1 MKEFAKLIGP
11 FARRIGNLVARGEVT
26 AVKST
31 TKMQMLQLGLLSDEP
46 KDNVEH
52 FEPFGFTS
60 RPLAGAEHVTV
71 FLDGDRSHGITLV
84 VADRRYRLTSL
95 ADGEV
100 ALHDAFGNK
109 AHFKADSTL
118 AVVAQTQVQ
127 ITSPLVTMSGNLQVS
142 GSISAGT
149 SMVAGTSITAGT
161 AVTAP
166 NVVGTTN
173 VSFGGKSG
181 IAHTHSGVQT
191 GAGNT
196 GAPN

>member
-1 MKEFAKLIGP
+1 MKEFAKLLGP
-11 FARRIGNLVARGEVT
+11 YARRLGNLVSRGMVS

-31 TKMQMLQLGLLSDEP
+31 TKMQMLQLRLMSDEQ

-60 RPLAGAEHVTV
+60 KPLAGAEHITL
-71 FLDGDRSHGITLV
+71 FLDGDRSHGVTVV
-84 VADRRYRLTSL
+84 VADRRYRLTTL

-100 ALHDAFGNK
+100 ALHDAYGNK
-109 AHFKADSTL
+109 VHLKADGTL
-118 AVVAQTQVQ
+118 DVIAQTKAQ
-127 ITSPLVTMSGNLQVS
+127 ITSPLVTMSGNLQV
-142 GSISAGT
+142 AG
-149 SMVAGTSITAGT
+149 SITAGT
-161 AVTAP
+161 TVTAP
-166 NVVGTTN
+166 NLVGTTN
-173 VSFGGKSG
+173 VTFGGKSG